1 MALLRKLLAKQK
13 ADTEEAE
20 RKQEERLEKRRGYAR
35 AARDRDR
42 ELARQN
48 GLSDLPPLVAVAIE
62 EALKTPAPVIAKP
75 VEVAATVEELVARL
89 TLIRE
94 RLFWLQAVFA
104 TTLSDDAFH
113 EAEKYRKVFRE
124 LYEKLHDLDPAA
136 GDRLVASHEAL
147 LLSEPAAPRPRLSL
161 AVQQWFELAGEV
173 QSRSAVRAAPKPD
186 GYVSDGLQA
195 FL

>member
-13 ADTEEAE
+13 TDAEEAE

-35 AARDRDR
+35 AARDR

-62 EALKTPAPVIAKP
+62 EALKTPAPAIAKP
-75 VEVAATVEELVARL
+75 AEVAASVEDLVARL

-113 EAEKYRKVFRE
+113 EAEKYRSVFRE
-124 LYEKLHDLDPAA
+124 LYEKLHDIDPAA
-136 GDRLVASHEAL
+136 GDRLIVGHEAL

-173 QSRSAVRAAPKPD
+173 QSRSAVRAASKPD